1 MVSPV
6 LKTSF
11 YGDGITRGE
20 YVYSVPVE
28 EKSESVFQ
36 IRDVASKDIVLDVIT
51 NLKLLVIEADG
62 IISIEFETT
71 SMETFTLKI
80 SANNPFIFP
89 VAEGFMNT
97 IERITISTEAINL
110 IDVRVRAYGSVKG
123 EQ

>member
-36 IRDVASKDIVLDVIT
+36 IRDVASKDIVLDIIS
-51 NLKLLVIEADG
+51 NLKLLVIEAESD
-62 IISIEFETT
+62 ISIVFETV
-71 SMETFTLKI
+71 SLDTFTLQI
-80 SANNPFIFP
+80 SANFPFVFP
-89 VAEGFMNT
+89 VAEGFMDT
-97 IERITISTEAINL
+97 ISKITISTLSVNL
-110 IDVRVRAYGSVKG
+110 IDVKVRAYGSVTG